1 MENQM
6 KQDRKMVSVPQKDL
20 LTLVASVLRDKVLFP
35 ENIEDVKQYLQ
46 RLQPVRR

>member
-6 KQDRKMVSVPQKDL
+6 KQDGKMVSVPQKAL
-20 LTLVASVLRDKVLFP
+20 LSLVASVLRDKVLFP
-35 ENIEDVKQYLQ
+35 EKIEDVKEYLQ